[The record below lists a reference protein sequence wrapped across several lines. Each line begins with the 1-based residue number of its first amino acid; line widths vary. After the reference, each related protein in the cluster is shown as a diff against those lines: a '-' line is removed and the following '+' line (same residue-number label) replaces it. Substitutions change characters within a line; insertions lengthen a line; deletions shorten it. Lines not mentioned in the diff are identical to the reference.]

1 MVEHV
6 KLKGREPCVC
16 VQGGRGYSSLN
27 MVCMGKREEVLDE
40 KSAGRGR
47 FLNRGRAGMGRRE
60 RGDRDGYE
68 AICPRDSEEPTSIEV
83 TPH

>member
-1 MVEHV
+1 M
-6 KLKGREPCVC
+6 CVC
-16 VQGGRGYSSLN
+16 TRGKRVFFFKYG
-27 MVCMGKREEVLDE
+27 MGKREEVLDE

-47 FLNRGRAGMGRRE
+47 FLNRGRAGMGRKE

>member
-16 VQGGRGYSSLN
+16 VQGEREYLFFRYGR
-27 MVCMGKREEVLDE
+27 GKREEVLDE

-47 FLNRGRAGMGRRE
+47 FLNRGREGIGRRE

>member
-16 VQGGRGYSSLN
+16 VQGGRGYLFFRYGR
-27 MVCMGKREEVLDE
+27 GKIEEVLDE